1 MWKTIIYN
9 NTATNY
15 SVSDNGEV
23 RKDTNNYMMKL
34 QIQQGYQHV
43 TLQINGKPKRF
54 RVHRLVAEAFI
65 PNPENKPEI
74 DHIDGN
80 KSNNNV
86 NNLRWCTH
94 KENMNNHITRAK
106 MDKYYKS
113 DKFNL
118 KICNPMK
125 DQIHRA
131 HHKDIMH
138 SRFSGGNNMTAKKV
152 LDLNTNIEYGCIK
165 EYAEAINIPVSTVRN
180 WLNGIYKFKKGYSAI
195 IKEG

>member
-65 PNPENKPEI
+65 PNPKHLPQIN
-74 DHIDGN
+74 
-80 KSNNNV
+80 
-86 NNLRWCTH
+86 H
-94 KENMNNHITRAK
+94 KISHM
-106 MDKYYKS
+106 
-113 DKFNL
+113 
-118 KICNPMK
+118 
-125 DQIHRA
+125 
-131 HHKDIMH
+131 
-138 SRFSGGNNMTAKKV
+138 
-152 LDLNTNIEYGCIK
+152 
-165 EYAEAINIPVSTVRN
+165 
-180 WLNGIYKFKKGYSAI
+180 
-195 IKEG
+195 